1 MDKVAR
7 SMAEIGE
14 SRLIGPE
21 LVQETTDKVVLI
33 KEKLKAVRDHQKSY
47 ADNRPDTNLHVHSE
61 EIKIDK
67 TLRFIEEPVE
77 IIDREVKNLKRSR
90 IPIVK
95 VHWNL
100 KRGHEDFIK
109 SKYPHLIVEQA
120 IVEMLLNGS
129 DEYAYSVLE
138 WIGWVRLL
146 SFGIDRM
153 GTPTQYWN
161 GPDGYAYLVFGA
173 KKEWGLSPKAKVRV
187 LHTAQLDVTVSSN
200 H

>member
-1 MDKVAR
+1 MTVRFATIQVAR
-7 SMAEIGE
+7 SMAEIKE
-14 SRLIGPE
+14 SKLIGPE

-33 KEKLKAVRDHQKSY
+33 KEKLIATRDHQKEIKIDKTLRFVEEPVEIIDREVACSMAEIRESRLIGPELVQDTTDKVVLIKENLKAARDHQKSY

-67 TLRFIEEPVE
+67 TLRFVEEPVE
-77 IIDREVKNLKRSR
+77 IIDREV
-90 IPIVK
+90 
-95 VHWNL
+95 
-100 KRGHEDFIK
+100 
-109 SKYPHLIVEQA
+109 
-120 IVEMLLNGS
+120 LLNGS

-161 GPDGYAYLVFGA
+161 GSDGYAYLVFGC
-173 KKEWGLSPKAKVRV
+173 
-187 LHTAQLDVTVSSN
+187 
-200 H
+200 

>member
-1 MDKVAR
+1 MAMTIQFRVKRMILAAQSEAFKEKKATAEMLCDLDQLMERKEDEGMYFIGVPLIGDVRTLIMDEAHASRMCMSPVLW
-7 SMAEIGE
+7 AEIRE

-21 LVQETTDKVVLI
+21 LVQETTDKKYL
-33 KEKLKAVRDHQKSY
+33 
-47 ADNRPDTNLHVHSE
+47 ADANLHVHSE

-67 TLRFIEEPVE
+67 TLRFVEEPE
-77 IIDREVKNLKRSR
+77 REVKSLKRSK

-109 SKYPHLIVEQA
+109 SKYPHLV
-120 IVEMLLNGS
+120 LLNGS

-138 WIGWVRLL
+138 WTGWVRLL

-153 GTPTQYWN
+153 GMPTQY
-161 GPDGYAYLVFGA
+161 
-173 KKEWGLSPKAKVRV
+173 
-187 LHTAQLDVTVSSN
+187 
-200 H
+200 